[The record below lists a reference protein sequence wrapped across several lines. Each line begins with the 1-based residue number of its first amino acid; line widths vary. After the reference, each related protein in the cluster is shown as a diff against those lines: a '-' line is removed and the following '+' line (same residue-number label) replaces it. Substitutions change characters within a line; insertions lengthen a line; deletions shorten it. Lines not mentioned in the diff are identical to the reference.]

1 MHFMAVKRSRNRSGF
16 AIYPSAKSN
25 VCAIIPKS
33 AKKSCKLVPLPTS
46 LLVNCLTSCCPWS
59 LLWLIYYQE
68 KVIFPVNARMH
79 FLNFYLRMLDW
90 VSTIRT
96 LRQWV
101 ISNFFSKVTERA
113 VFDQLHKHLE
123 DSDLYPVLQYAYIK
137 QHSTETAL
145 LRVVNDILY
154 NMNRQHVTLLV
165 RLNLSS
171 AFDTV
176 DHDIMIRRLDVRIL
190 AYHKVLV

>member
-1 MHFMAVKRSRNRSGF
+1 MITAMVNLLLREGYFPSEWKDALVKLLLKNAGLSIDYKNF
-16 AIYPSAKSN
+16 TPVSN
-25 VCAIIPKS
+25 
-33 AKKSCKLVPLPTS
+33 L
-46 LLVNCLTSCCPWS
+46 
-59 LLWLIYYQE
+59 Q
-68 KVIFPVNARMH
+68 
-79 FLNFYLRMLDW
+79 
-90 VSTIRT
+90 
-96 LRQWV
+96 
-101 ISNFFSKVTERA
+101 FFSKVTERA

-154 NMNRQHVTLLV
+154 NMNRHHVTLLV

-171 AFDTV
+171 AFDIV
-176 DHDIMIRRLDVRIL
+176 DHDIMIRRLDVRFL